1 MRSLSPYDVSVSSQ
15 GRPVT
20 PGAGYGTAQGADWFG
35 PLNPIQPI
43 APPEVAGRVWDFIPG
58 YNLATTPRTYEEIS
72 FPALRNLAD
81 SYDPMRLVIE
91 RRKDQMCRLPW
102 TIRVKH
108 EDTSKKKRPAISE
121 LPAAQQNRI
130 KEITRFFKRPDRE
143 MTFRSWLRAILED
156 LLVIDAP
163 SIFCERNRGGGLIG
177 LRYVDGGTIKRVI
190 DDWGRT
196 PEPIPFTGQDFTWNG
211 DTITLENHR
220 TFGFRLVPGSMIA
233 HQTPIGMKPPKF
245 AMLPPAY
252 QQVLKGLP
260 AVNYTTADLIYR
272 PLNLRPNRVYG
283 YSPVEQVVMTISIAL
298 HRSLAQLEYF
308 REGNQPDAVYSL
320 PAEWT
325 PDQTQRFQ
333 QYWDDLFSGNL
344 ANRRRMKF
352 IPTGSGNAYTPL
364 KEPPLKNEFDEWLV
378 RIVCFAFS
386 YPPAAF
392 VSLSNR
398 SIAEQHEKQAEEEG
412 IEPMKQW
419 VAETL
424 NDVLMREF
432 SDDELEFA
440 WAEEQEID
448 PEKQSTI
455 LRGYQESGNLTI
467 NQVRDRIGEEPDP
480 SPAANMLMVMTPSG
494 LVPIDANLLDNK
506 VAEAKAMAQ
515 AVPQPTAP
523 EPGSTKT
530 PSTKTPST
538 KVDGSKPPTKKDK

>member
-1 MRSLSPYDVSVSSQ
+1 MRQLSPYDVQMSSQ

-20 PGAGYGTAQGADWFG
+20 PGAGYGAGQGPDWFG

-43 APPEVAGRVWDFIPG
+43 APPDVAGRVWDYIPG
-58 YNLATTPRTYEEIS
+58 YNLATTPRAYEEIS
-72 FPALRNLAD
+72 FPALRAIAD
-81 SYDPMRLVIE
+81 AYDPMRLVIE

-102 TIRVKH
+102 TIRIKH
-108 EDTSKKKRPAISE
+108 EDTKKKRPALSE
-121 LPAAQQNRI
+121 LPAAQQARV

-143 MTFRSWLRAILED
+143 VTFRSWLRALLED

-177 LRYVDGGTIKRVI
+177 LRYIDGGTVKRVI

-196 PEPIPFTGQDFTWNG
+196 PEPIPFTGQSFVWNG
-211 DTITLENHR
+211 DEITLQNHQN
-220 TFGFRLVPGSMIA
+220 FGFRLVPGSMIA
-233 HQTPIGMKPPKF
+233 HQMPIGMKPPKF

-272 PLNLRPNRVYG
+272 PLNLRPNRIYG
-283 YSPVEQVVMTISIAL
+283 YSPVEQVVTTVSIAM
-298 HRSLAQLEYF
+298 RRAMGQLEYF

-325 PDQTQRFQ
+325 PDQTARFQ

-344 ANRRRMKF
+344 AQRRRMKF
-352 IPTGSGNAYTPL
+352 IPTGAGNAYTPL
-364 KEPPLKNEFDEWLV
+364 KEPPLKTEFDEWLV
-378 RIVCFAFS
+378 RIICFAFS

-419 VAETL
+419 VAEVL

-455 LRGYQESGNLTI
+455 LRGYAEDGILTI
-467 NQVRDRIGEEPDP
+467 NQVRDKIGEEPDP
-480 SPAANMLMVMTPSG
+480 NPAANQLMVKTALG
-494 LVPIDANLLDNK
+494 YVNIDEGQLENK
-506 VAEAKAMAQ
+506 VAEAKAMAA
-515 AVPQPTAP
+515 AVPQPAAA
-523 EPGSTKT
+523 EPSSTKT

-538 KVDGSKPPTKKDK
+538 KVGAKAPAGKDK

>member
-1 MRSLSPYDVSVSSQ
+1 MRSLSPYDVNVSSQ

-108 EDTSKKKRPAISE
+108 EDSSKKKRPPISE

-283 YSPVEQVVMTISIAL
+283 YSPVEQVVMTVSIAL
-298 HRSLAQLEYF
+298 RRSLAQLEYF

-325 PDQTQRFQ
+325 PDQTARFQ

-419 VAETL
+419 VTETL

-432 SDDELEFA
+432 SDDDLEFA

-455 LRGYQESGNLTI
+455 LRGYAEDGILTI
-467 NQVRDRIGEEPDP
+467 NQVREKIGEEPDP
-480 SPAANMLMVMTPSG
+480 NPAASQLMVKTATG
-494 LVPIDANLLDNK
+494 YVNIDNGQLDQK
-506 VAEAKAMAQ
+506 VTEAKAMAQ

-530 PSTKTPST
+530 PSTSPPST
-538 KVDGSKPPTKKDK
+538 KVGAKAPPKKDK